1 MDASQLDTGVSE
13 RELRLDDAI
22 RKTAPGTALRHA
34 LDMII
39 AGHLGALV
47 CIGDTENVLAA
58 GDDGFRLDVSFTANR
73 LFELCKMDGA
83 VVVDRDLTKILRA
96 NYHLNPDPSLPT
108 SETGTRHRTA
118 SRMSLLTNAMVISV
132 SERRSVVNV
141 YVDGKGY
148 QLKTVSELLA
158 LVNQLTNAM
167 QNTRQQLDR
176 SLLRLTSL
184 ELDNCVTLGDI
195 TNVLYLFETLI
206 TAGDE
211 LDDCVVQL
219 GREGKT
225 TQMQRE
231 EYLAGIDEAYTL
243 MIRDYALD
251 SSAEAARAIRVSLHD
266 IVNTQLR
273 SAKSVS
279 KLLGYTDE
287 RADDSIMVPLGLRT
301 LSRVPV
307 VREGMADKIVDEY
320 GSLQEVLEAVDDDP
334 ARLGEIGVKNPGVLG
349 QQPAPHVG
357 QGGEMSA
364 PAPCVCEK
372 TELVGASDRAPDTCA
387 VIVAGGAGDRF
398 GDPRGKQFV
407 ELCGLPLMCWSLVA
421 HDRAPSVARL
431 VVVCAPERA
440 AEVER
445 DVLSRV
451 VLKKPTTLAAAGATR
466 QESVLAG
473 LRAMPRDLALV
484 AVHDAA
490 RPLVETEMIERV
502 ISTVRADPRACGRHP
517 CGSLD
522 RHAQARG
529 EGHHHRDAGPDVLL
543 GGADAA
549 GVSHPGAA
557 LCPSPGRA
565 RGVSGHRRRVAR
577 GALRRTRPRRRVLAR
592 QHQGDG
598 PRGSRHRRG
607 GP

>member
-13 RELRLDDAI
+13 REMRLDDAI

-195 TNVLYLFETLI
+195 TNILYLFETLI

-211 LDDCVVQL
+211 LDDCVIQL

-231 EYLAGIDEAYTL
+231 EYLVGMDEAYTL
-243 MIRDYALD
+243 LIRDYALD
-251 SSAEAARAIRVSLHD
+251 SSEEAARAIRARLHD
-266 IVNTQLR
+266 TVNTQLR
-273 SAKSVS
+273 SAKSAS

-287 RADDSIMVPLGLRT
+287 LADDSIMVPLGLRT

-334 ARLGEIGVKNPGVLG
+334 ARLGEIGVKNPGVLANSLHRMWG
-349 QQPAPHVG
+349 K
-357 QGGEMSA
+357 GE
-364 PAPCVCEK
+364 
-372 TELVGASDRAPDTCA
+372 R
-387 VIVAGGAGDRF
+387 
-398 GDPRGKQFV
+398 
-407 ELCGLPLMCWSLVA
+407 
-421 HDRAPSVARL
+421 
-431 VVVCAPERA
+431 
-440 AEVER
+440 
-445 DVLSRV
+445 
-451 VLKKPTTLAAAGATR
+451 
-466 QESVLAG
+466 
-473 LRAMPRDLALV
+473 
-484 AVHDAA
+484 
-490 RPLVETEMIERV
+490 
-502 ISTVRADPRACGRHP
+502 
-517 CGSLD
+517 
-522 RHAQARG
+522 
-529 EGHHHRDAGPDVLL
+529 
-543 GGADAA
+543 
-549 GVSHPGAA
+549 
-557 LCPSPGRA
+557 
-565 RGVSGHRRRVAR
+565 
-577 GALRRTRPRRRVLAR
+577 
-592 QHQGDG
+592 
-598 PRGSRHRRG
+598 
-607 GP
+607 